1 MRIKKIRKANN
12 TVLSQNSQ
20 LTDFN
25 IYIDTDSV
33 FFSAEPILNHRW
45 PEWKEWDDVKI
56 AEKVNDIAGE
66 SQDYINKFYDIL
78 AKRFFNIDIH
88 RLEIKKE
95 FVSKRGIW
103 LAKKRYA
110 QWIISDNGVPV
121 DRLDVKGL
129 DVVRSSFPKAFRQFM
144 SGILKDILE
153 DKTEDYI
160 SIKVNKFKDELN
172 QLNVVDIAKN
182 SSVKN
187 LTKYMPKKSQ
197 TMFTFKSGTP
207 AHVKASIAFNQL
219 LRHFKCTYKYAPLK
233 DGDKVK
239 WVYLRNNPFG
249 LESMA
254 FRGDDDPEEIMD
266 IVKTYVDYD
275 KIFERELQTKLQDF
289 FTALGFGDAINTK
302 SKAEEFFSF

>member
-1 MRIKKIRKANN
+1 MYRVVKLIIMCTSTPEA
-12 TVLSQNSQ
+12 
-20 LTDFN
+20 
-25 IYIDTDSV
+25 DSV

-45 PEWKEWDDVKI
+45 PEWKEWDDNEV
-56 AEKVNDIAGE
+56 AEKVNEVAGE
-66 SQDYINKFYDIL
+66 SQDYINKFYDLL
-78 AKRFFNIDIH
+78 AKRFFNIDTH

-95 FVSKRGIW
+95 FVSKAGIW

-129 DVVRSSFPKAFRQFM
+129 DVVRSSYPKAFGKFM
-144 SGILKDILE
+144 SEVLVDILR
-153 DKTEDYI
+153 DKGEDYL
-160 SIKVNKFKDELN
+160 SNKVNRFKDELPK
-172 QLNVVDIAKN
+172 LNVVDIAKN

-187 LTKYMPKKSQ
+187 LSKYMPNKSA

-219 LRHFKCTYKYAPLK
+219 LTHFECPYKYAPLK
-233 DGDKVK
+233 NGEKVK

-249 LESMA
+249 LESLA
-254 FRGDDDPEEIMD
+254 FRGDEDPDEIMEM
-266 IVKTYVDYD
+266 IRTYVDYD
-275 KIFERELQTKLQDF
+275 KIFERELKNKLQDF
-289 FTALGFGDAINTK
+289 FTSLGFGDVINTK